1 MEKILTIKRDS
12 FPNTWLSKKEFFLTI
27 KLEEFLHI
35 FKNAKFEWIERDL
48 AEKNFSYKQIIPYSI
63 IFRENNIGVYMR
75 HGREKRLENLY
86 SIGIG
91 GHIDFSDNKKNV
103 KETIKTGLL
112 RELNEEFINFD
123 ENKSNIKF
131 LGIINEEITEVGK
144 VHFGLVFLIVTNQKN
159 LISGDEL
166 KNFSWVPTNQ
176 VLNCKLEYWSIL
188 AYNLLKK

>member
-1 MEKILTIKRDS
+1 MEKILVVKKDALPDEWIQKKLSLKMEFNDFEANLNYNNFLWIKR
-12 FPNTWLSKKEFFLTI
+12 
-27 KLEEFLHI
+27 
-35 FKNAKFEWIERDL
+35 KN

-63 IFRENNIGVYMR
+63 ICRENNIGVYMR

-144 VHFGLVFLIVTNQKN
+144 VHFGLVFLIITNQKN